1 MTHENELT
9 EPVELCTPDGEH
21 LNRAALGWSRR
32 PLHVA
37 NLQGQFGRTKR
48 WDYWAVLAGDV
59 VVSAVYADVDH
70 FGLADAWWAELATG
84 ASGGRA
90 IVTTERALIT
100 LPDRPGTAPLRV
112 EHDGLALAIVDD
124 DAGTRLTASWTER
137 DGHAAHFDVH
147 VALPAGHESLN
158 VVIPWDDETFN
169 YTSKHQ

>member
-90 IVTTERALIT
+90 GARV
-100 LPDRPGTAPLRV
+100 PRPRRSRPRPPPPPP
-112 EHDGLALAIVDD
+112 
-124 DAGTRLTASWTER
+124 
-137 DGHAAHFDVH
+137 AARG
-147 VALPAGHESLN
+147 AR
-158 VVIPWDDETFN
+158 
-169 YTSKHQ
+169 